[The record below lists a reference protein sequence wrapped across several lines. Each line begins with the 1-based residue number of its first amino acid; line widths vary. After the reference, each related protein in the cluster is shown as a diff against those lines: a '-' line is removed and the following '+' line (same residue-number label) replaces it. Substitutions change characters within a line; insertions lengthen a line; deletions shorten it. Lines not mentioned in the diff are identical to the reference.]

1 MRADAVVKE
10 DEHAA
15 LRTALAEAVARE
27 EATRGEHQQGLEGG
41 HKRDAEWTELV
52 HNKDVLIAQR
62 EDQITAWKRSLKL
75 KVDEDAARDA
85 QIAAG
90 AKEEAVAL
98 SSSLEALC
106 RLIGDDV
113 ARTVME
119 QTWLRMEVSA
129 HNLHT
134 DQALNRLEQVVA
146 DCQAMQTP
154 PPTPPIAIV
163 VTPSAE
169 FPATQ
174 GIVEDIMARY
184 GVGPL
189 RSPSSLS
196 DFLVALESAHCKHI
210 AAIELGIQE
219 AARQRRVEAAE
230 QAARAEESA
239 RHQQELQS
247 ALKSSLEIS
256 LRLTKACNVN
266 IRLSQPNGAAPLLRL
281 ALESAVSCRREFF
294 GH

>member
-1 MRADAVVKE
+1 
-10 DEHAA
+10 
-15 LRTALAEAVARE
+15 
-27 EATRGEHQQGLEGG
+27 
-41 HKRDAEWTELV
+41 
-52 HNKDVLIAQR
+52 
-62 EDQITAWKRSLKL
+62 
-75 KVDEDAARDA
+75 
-85 QIAAG
+85 
-90 AKEEAVAL
+90 
-98 SSSLEALC
+98 
-106 RLIGDDV
+106 
-113 ARTVME
+113 
-119 QTWLRMEVSA
+119 
-129 HNLHT
+129 
-134 DQALNRLEQVVA
+134 
-146 DCQAMQTP
+146 MQTP